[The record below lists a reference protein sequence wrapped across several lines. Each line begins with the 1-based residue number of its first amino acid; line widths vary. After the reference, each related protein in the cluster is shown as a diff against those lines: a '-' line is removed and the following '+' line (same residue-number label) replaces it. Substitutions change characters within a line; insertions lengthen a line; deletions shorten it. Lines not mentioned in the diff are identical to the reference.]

1 MRHTLL
7 RTIGLAVV
15 AGVLAAGC
23 GGSSAGGTA
32 ASSSGTAA
40 TTTTTV
46 ALTGAPVKAM
56 VISERSGPTAI
67 NFMGDGALAAAKEI
81 NASGGIGG
89 RPIDVTLCDTAG
101 DPNTAAG
108 CARQAADGDFV
119 ALVATWTNF
128 EDSVLPVTDA
138 AGLPNIG
145 NYPLSGPG
153 FTSPNAFPLDG
164 GSPFLAIGM
173 IRAMQRAGVKK
184 TSFVVPD
191 VAGAGSAAIGILG
204 TVVGTDALG
213 SVVRVPIPTPDLT
226 SYVATAT
233 DGGDGVV
240 GGLTFDDTVRFVHT
254 FEQSG
259 TTARLGLLT
268 GDPEKMAKTV
278 GDAGEGA
285 TLASFYKPISVDD
298 APVRKF
304 VAAMEAAGV
313 EVTSEAEEGYASVY
327 LLAQAAKGLATIDR
341 AGLIAALNAT
351 TSFDIGLLAPID
363 FTKPE
368 QAIPGL
374 RLFNTRLLAG
384 RIKGGKVV
392 SEAQFFDAAA
402 PA

>member
-7 RTIGLAVV
+7 RTTGFAVV
-15 AGVLAAGC
+15 ASVLAAGC
-23 GGSSAGGTA
+23 GGSSGGTA
-32 ASSSGTAA
+32 ASSAPAA
-40 TTTTTV
+40 TTTTV
-46 ALTGAPVKAM
+46 ALTGPPVKVM
-56 VISERSGPTAI
+56 VISERSGPTAV
-67 NFMGDGALAAAKEI
+67 NFMGDGAVAAAKEI

-119 ALVATWTNF
+119 ALVGMWTNF

-153 FTSPNAFPLDG
+153 FTSRNAFPLDG

-191 VAGAGSAAIGILG
+191 VAGAGAAAIGILG
-204 TVVGTDALG
+204 TVVGNDALG

-240 GGLTFDDTVRFVHT
+240 GGLTFDDTVRFART
-254 FEQSG
+254 FKESG
-259 TTARLGLLT
+259 STDRLGLLSAN
-268 GDPEKMAKTV
+268 PEKLATAV
-278 GDAGEGA
+278 GGTGEGA
-285 TLASFYKPISVDD
+285 VLASFYKPIAVDD
-298 APVRKF
+298 APVQKF
-304 VAAMEAAGV
+304 VAAMTTAGLEA
-313 EVTSEAEEGYASVY
+313 TSEAELGYSSVY

-341 AGLIAALNAT
+341 AGLLVALNAT
-351 TSFDIGLLAPID
+351 TSFDIGLFAPID

-368 QAIPGL
+368 QVIPGL
-374 RLFNTRLLAG
+374 RIFNTRLLAG
-384 RIKGGKVV
+384 QIKGGKVV
-392 SEAQFFDAAA
+392 SETQFFDAAA

>member
-1 MRHTLL
+1 
-7 RTIGLAVV
+7 
-15 AGVLAAGC
+15 
-23 GGSSAGGTA
+23 
-32 ASSSGTAA
+32 
-40 TTTTTV
+40 
-46 ALTGAPVKAM
+46 
-56 VISERSGPTAI
+56 
-67 NFMGDGALAAAKEI
+67 
-81 NASGGIGG
+81 
-89 RPIDVTLCDTAG
+89 
-101 DPNTAAG
+101 
-108 CARQAADGDFV
+108 
-119 ALVATWTNF
+119 
-128 EDSVLPVTDA
+128 
-138 AGLPNIG
+138 
-145 NYPLSGPG
+145 
-153 FTSPNAFPLDG
+153 
-164 GSPFLAIGM
+164 
-173 IRAMQRAGVKK
+173 
-184 TSFVVPD
+184 
-191 VAGAGSAAIGILG
+191 
-204 TVVGTDALG
+204 VVGTDALG

>member
-1 MRHTLL
+1 MRHRLL
-7 RTIGLAVV
+7 RSTGLAVV
-15 AGVLAAGC
+15 ASVLAAGC
-23 GGSSAGGTA
+23 GSSSGGTA
-32 ASSSGTAA
+32 ASSSAA
-40 TTTTTV
+40 AATTTTV
-46 ALTGAPVKAM
+46 ALTGPPVKVM
-56 VISERSGPTAI
+56 VISERSGPTAV
-67 NFMGDGALAAAKEI
+67 NFMGDGAVAAAKEI

-119 ALVATWTNF
+119 ALVAMWTNF

-145 NYPLSGPG
+145 NYPLSAPG

-191 VAGAGSAAIGILG
+191 VAGAGAAAIGILG
-204 TVVGTDALG
+204 TVVGNDALG

-240 GGLTFDDTVRFVHT
+240 GGLTFDDTVRFART
-254 FEQSG
+254 FKESG
-259 TTARLGLLT
+259 STDRLGLLT
-268 GDPEKMAKTV
+268 GDPEKMAKTI
-278 GDAGEGA
+278 GDTGEGA
-285 TLASFYKPISVDD
+285 VLASFYKPIAVDD

-304 VAAMEAAGV
+304 VASMKAAGL
-313 EVTSEAEEGYASVY
+313 EATSEAEEGYASVY

-341 AGLIAALNAT
+341 AGLVAALNAT

-368 QAIPGL
+368 QVIPGL

-384 RIKGGKVV
+384 QVKGGKVV
-392 SEAQFFDAAA
+392 SEPQFFDATA